1 IRLIGIVFVA
11 RTVVLRLLPER
22 LRDEGYP
29 KSWCFEAEQNHYGR
43 PHRSLHTCRM
53 SGAIE
58 MARVVLRQRFGYEDF
73 RPGQI
78 DVVAAVLGGNDTL
91 AVLPTG
97 GGKSLCYQVPALV
110 RPGLTVVISPLI
122 SLMKDQVDRL
132 VARG

>member
-1 IRLIGIVFVA
+1 
-11 RTVVLRLLPER
+11 
-22 LRDEGYP
+22 
-29 KSWCFEAEQNHYGR
+29 
-43 PHRSLHTCRM
+43 M

-58 MARVVLRQRFGYEDF
+58 MARVVLRQFFGYEDF

-97 GGKSLCYQVPALV
+97 GGKSLCYQVPELV

-122 SLMKDQVDRL
+122 SLMKDQVDAMQASG
-132 VARG
+132 VAATFLNSTLAASEARE